1 MISYF
6 SIPKGPVDSQIEKLI
21 DAALNKAVRASG
33 PVKLY
38 HGKYDEEGLF
48 AKRNGVDRKAAIHGF
63 GTEPPLWSEEPR
75 SSTNHVLLVRLEP
88 GGLERLVEQTNS
100 AARKKLIESA
110 SELYRRE
117 LLERWS
123 DLAAFHKWESDFP
136 DIAEVA
142 EGLIDGLQKLVPASS
157 QPPAE
162 KRLNGDEA
170 DFKRRMA
177 HELVIAWKYAP
188 TAEAKQSI
196 ANALKNSGI
205 QQIGKPGEQLSMD
218 GGLHRCEGP
227 AFPGD
232 PVEVAESGWLVHDGV
247 GEFLLEKAIVKLI

>member
-1 MISYF
+1 MDPEIENL
-6 SIPKGPVDSQIEKLI
+6 VDV
-21 DAALNKAVRASG
+21 ALRKAVQASG

-38 HGKYDEEGLF
+38 HGKHDEDGLF
-48 AKRNGVDRKAAIHGF
+48 AGKRGREGKAASYGF
-63 GTEPPLWSEEPR
+63 GTDPALWSEEPR
-75 SSTNHVLLVRLEP
+75 SSMNHTLFVRLEG
-88 GGLERLVEQTNS
+88 GGLERLIHQTDS
-100 AARKKLIESA
+100 PDRKQLIESA

-123 DLAAFHKWESDFP
+123 DLAAAHHWEQDFP
-136 DIAEVA
+136 EIANCCSS
-142 EGLIDGLQKLVPASS
+142 LIDRIQKLVPGS
-157 QPPAE
+157 PAPE
-162 KRLNGDEA
+162 TKEEPTSGGGDQA

-188 TAEAKQSI
+188 TIEAKQSI

-205 QQIGKPGEQLSMD
+205 QQIGEPGEGLTMD

-232 PVEVAESGWLVHDGV
+232 TVEVVEPGWLVHDGV